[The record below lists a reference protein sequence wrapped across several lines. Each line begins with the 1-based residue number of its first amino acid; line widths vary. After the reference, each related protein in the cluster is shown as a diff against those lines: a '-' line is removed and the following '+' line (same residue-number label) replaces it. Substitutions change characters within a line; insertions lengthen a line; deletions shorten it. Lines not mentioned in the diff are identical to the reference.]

1 MNTLPQSTSK
11 STTTFPKHKVT
22 SKPTESFNEL
32 AKRIRYQKVNKEE
45 IQKLKNESIYNSR
58 QRAKKANSAIK
69 IQKVYRGFLF
79 RKQFQTTLDA
89 LNIQTVITYLNDKH
103 KERIT
108 TNATSIISKHIND
121 FILKKQKQRNKI
133 LTAYFNYCASI
144 IQSMYISFKVRSR
157 LKPIRDLVRSKKEI
171 INKHIQSFKVRMIL
185 RVNSI
190 QNTLL
195 EIANIRC
202 SLNAD
207 NSNNNSNSN
216 NNNTQLQNDLNKR
229 LHTLYMN
236 IYDSYYDI
244 KHKRSYV
251 EMPRTDNKWYIMYLS
266 LLYKD
271 NKTYQDAAVNMKNP
285 IIKTKSAK
293 IIAGNNNFDD
303 KPIMPIKEVTEQ
315 EDKPITNDKPN
326 NPYEDYENKPIKV
339 KQIDYEHI
347 FEDQP
352 PIDVMNSSSNN
363 NNVSSNKK
371 KRVHK
376 SPSKKPK
383 YDARKAIEE
392 AKQRDIEQQQGNNSM
407 KKDKK
412 NGFRDFIKEIKTNS
426 ITKPSPINDTI
437 SSVSNLEQSSSLQV
451 KSTKNSNNTNNNRTS
466 LDPRQ
471 SRRKEPIEIAM
482 RRKLHELERSPPPKL
497 NIHNVKSKVSC
508 WGDSSRQNTNTVS
521 NVQSLNIRRI
531 KKNDLV
537 KDEQNN
543 KFNVN
548 DLVRIEN
555 SIKESTVRNKVENLF
570 EHRDNTLKQFNRIP
584 RMMVNS
590 SCVKEF
596 SLENYEEITNAI
608 IDKYKELNNQ
618 N

>member
-1 MNTLPQSTSK
+1 MNTHISPLPQNISK
-11 STTTFPKHKVT
+11 STTTTFPKHKVT

-58 QRAKKANSAIK
+58 QRAKKTNSAIK

-79 RKQFQTTLDA
+79 RKQFQTTIDA
-89 LNIQTVITYLNDKH
+89 LNVQTVITYLNDKH
-103 KERIT
+103 KERVN
-108 TNATSIISKHIND
+108 TNATSIIAKHINA
-121 FILKKQKQRNKI
+121 FILKKQKQRNKV
-133 LTAYFNYCASI
+133 LNAYFNYCASI

-185 RVNSI
+185 RVNPI

-195 EIANIRC
+195 EIANIKC

-207 NSNNNSNSN
+207 N
-216 NNNTQLQNDLNKR
+216 NNTQLQSDLNKR
-229 LHTLYMN
+229 LNNLYTN
-236 IYDSYYDI
+236 FFDSYYDV

-251 EMPRTDNKWYIMYLS
+251 EMPRTDNKWFIMYLS

-293 IIAGNNNFDD
+293 VIAGNSNFDD
-303 KPIMPIKEVTEQ
+303 KPIMPIKEVPAEENKAITS
-315 EDKPITNDKPN
+315 DKS

-339 KQIDYEHI
+339 KQIDYEHM

-352 PIDVMNSSSNN
+352 PIDVMNSNN
-363 NNVSSNKK
+363 NNNASSNKK

-376 SPSKKPK
+376 SPSKKSK

-392 AKQRDIEQQQGNNSM
+392 AKQRDIEQQQGNSTKNE
-407 KKDKK
+407 KK
-412 NGFRDFIKEIKTNS
+412 NGFRDFIKEMKTN
-426 ITKPSPINDTI
+426 TKPPAPTISDTI
-437 SSVSNLEQSSSLQV
+437 SSVSNFEQSSSLQV
-451 KSTKNSNNTNNNRTS
+451 KSTKHNNNNNKTS

-521 NVQSLNIRRI
+521 NLQSLNIRRI
-531 KKNDLV
+531 KKNDLM
-537 KDEQNN
+537 KDEQSN

-548 DLVRIEN
+548 DLIQIEN
-555 SIKESTVRNKVENLF
+555 SIKESSERNKVENLF
-570 EHRDNTLKQFNRIP
+570 EHRDNKLKQFNRIP

-596 SLENYEEITNAI
+596 NLDDYDAITNAI

>member
-1 MNTLPQSTSK
+1 MNTHISALPQSTSK
-11 STTTFPKHKVT
+11 STAAFPRHRT
-22 SKPTESFNEL
+22 STKPTESFSDL
-32 AKRIRYQKVNKEE
+32 ARRIRFQKVDREE

-58 QRAKKANSAIK
+58 QRVRKANCAVR
-69 IQKVYRGFLF
+69 IQKTYRGFLF
-79 RKQFQTTLDA
+79 RKQFQTTIDA
-89 LNIQTVITYLNDKH
+89 LNVQTVITYLNDKH
-103 KERIT
+103 KERIN
-108 TNATSIISKHIND
+108 TNATAIIAKHIND
-121 FILKKQKQRNKI
+121 FILKKQKQRNKV

-144 IQSMYISFKVRSR
+144 IQSMYVSFKVRSR

-185 RVNSI
+185 RVNPI

-202 SLNAD
+202 GLNTD
-207 NSNNNSNSN
+207 KTN
-216 NNNTQLQNDLNKR
+216 NNNPQLQSELHKR
-229 LHTLYMN
+229 LNNLYTN
-236 IYDSYYDI
+236 FFDSYYDI
-244 KHKRSYV
+244 KHKRNYV
-251 EMPRTDNKWYIMYLS
+251 EMPRTDNKWFIMYLS

-271 NKTYQDAAVNMKNP
+271 NQTYQDAAVNMKNP

-293 IIAGNNNFDD
+293 VIAGNSNFDD
-303 KPIMPIKEVTEQ
+303 KPIMPIKEVPEESKATS
-315 EDKPITNDKPN
+315 NDKA

-339 KQIDYEHI
+339 KQIDYEHM

-352 PIDVMNSSSNN
+352 PIDM
-363 NNVSSNKK
+363 VSSNAVSPSKK
-371 KRVHK
+371 KRVQK

-392 AKQRDIEQQQGNNSM
+392 AKQRDIEQQGNST

-412 NGFRDFIKEIKTNS
+412 TGFRDFIKEMKTN
-426 ITKPSPINDTI
+426 TKNTNSNSTAKPLPPPINDTV
-437 SSVSNLEQSSSLQV
+437 SSVSNFEQSSTLQV
-451 KSTKNSNNTNNNRTS
+451 KSTKNNNKTS

-471 SRRKEPIEIAM
+471 SRRKEPVEIAM

-508 WGDSSRQNTNTVS
+508 WGDSSRQSTNTVS
-521 NVQSLNIRRI
+521 NLQSLNIRRI
-531 KKNDLV
+531 KKNDPV
-537 KDEQNN
+537 KDEQPV

-548 DLVRIEN
+548 DLIHIEN
-555 SIKESTVRNKVENLF
+555 SIRESTARNKVEHLF

-584 RMMVNS
+584 RMTMES

-596 SLENYEEITNAI
+596 DLDNYDAITNAI